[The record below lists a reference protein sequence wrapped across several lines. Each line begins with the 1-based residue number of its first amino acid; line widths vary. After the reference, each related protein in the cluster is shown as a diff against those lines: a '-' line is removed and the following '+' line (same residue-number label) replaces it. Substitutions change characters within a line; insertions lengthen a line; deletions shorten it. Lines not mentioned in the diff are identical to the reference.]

1 MTCHNATILEALIK
15 EEVYFTEKNDLG
27 KTKVYGLKDIQ
38 GVRRDTNIYA
48 KYLAGVFG
56 GIPRVA

>member
-1 MTCHNATILEALIK
+1 MHCDSAKYREHLVK
-15 EEVYFTEKNDLG
+15 EEVYCTEKNSKG
-27 KTKVYGLKDIQ
+27 ATEIYGLKDIQ

-48 KYLAGVFG
+48 KYLSGAFG